1 MPSNDR
7 FQPLP
12 VLPVARP
19 LPFFAQGM
27 GAQQQAMAPRMPPNM
42 PPSLGFTG
50 QGWYTPARQ
59 QAMFNQLTQG
69 GLSPQG
75 SQALMSHMMNVE
87 SRDLG
92 PSAFNPAGG
101 GHGAMGMG
109 QWRGPRQAGVT
120 LGDAPG
126 QTQHILSELSS
137 PYFRGESSVLRNP
150 NATASQAARAGEQ
163 YFEGTG
169 SRGRLNPNY
178 LARTQAGMQ
187 SIGRP
192 MGRPPMM
199 GAGFMSPRT
208 PMMSPPSMS
217 MSAPPLPPPPP
228 PPPPPPMSMPVGK

>member
-1 MPSNDR
+1 MPDNNQR
-7 FQPLP
+7 YQPIPFQP
-12 VLPVARP
+12 VQRQ

-27 GAQQQAMAPRMPPNM
+27 GAQQQAMAPRMPPNL

-59 QAMFNQLTQG
+59 AAMYSQLTGG
-69 GLSPQG
+69 GLAPQG

-87 SRDLG
+87 SRDFG

-101 GHGAMGMG
+101 GRGAMGMG

-126 QTQHILSELSS
+126 QTQHILSELSG
-137 PYFRGESSVLRNP
+137 PYFRGESQVLRNP
-150 NATASQAARAGEQ
+150 NATPSQAARAGEQ

-178 LARTQAGMQ
+178 LAKTQAGMP
-187 SIGRP
+187 SIARP
-192 MGRPPMM
+192 MSRPPMM
-199 GAGFMSPRT
+199 GAGMMSPSM
-208 PMMSPPSMS
+208 PMMSPPPM
-217 MSAPPLPPPPP
+217 MPPPPP
-228 PPPPPPMSMPVGK
+228 SIPMGK